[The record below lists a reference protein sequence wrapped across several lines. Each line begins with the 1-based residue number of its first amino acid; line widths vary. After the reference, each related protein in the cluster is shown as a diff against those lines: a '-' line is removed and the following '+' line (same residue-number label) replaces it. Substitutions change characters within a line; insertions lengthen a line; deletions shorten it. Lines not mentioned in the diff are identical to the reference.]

1 LLRNR
6 VSWLRREAAELF
18 RDDEEQMME
27 FVVEHDLGLT
37 RAVLLKNQGKYGEAI
52 RQYFDEGQET
62 DGLDLTLE
70 YIGDATRDTETFNA
84 LVRRF
89 LWRHLS
95 FGCRGW
101 PESAEAPAGKIQT
114 LLCTMPRAGLH
125 ERDQKMVSGSLFVPT
140 SPLTSA
146 VKIYIFKLIFE
157 EEWSTS
163 TQKIL
168 SHFVLRCNSLDE
180 APAVKLLGL
189 DYFFDDMPSALDVSS
204 QSGLVSSLQLF
215 YEYSLLIKDVGLDK
229 APWDSPWI
237 PTLFQFEKDGECIR
251 ILPGTFLHEHIL
263 TNEQSQS
270 SEGPEHPAL
279 AVSLSREEF
288 ATKFSRLL
296 SERLDS
302 RIRDKDR
309 LVSRL
314 SLFDPCIQFTLYGT
328 CRGDHPSRLCHQLDE
343 GWFNRRARF
352 QLQHIMILDN
362 LYSFGLAEFPSRIRS
377 QR

>member
-1 LLRNR
+1 MLRNR
-6 VSWLRREAAELF
+6 VSRLCREAAELF

-27 FVVEHDLGLT
+27 FVLEHDLGLT
-37 RAVLLKNQGKYGEAI
+37 RAVLLTNQGKYGEAI
-52 RQYFDEGQET
+52 RQYLDEEQET
-62 DGLDLTLE
+62 DALNLTLE
-70 YIGDATRDTETFNA
+70 YISDATRDTETFNA
-84 LVRRF
+84 IVRRF
-89 LWRHLS
+89 LWRYLS

-101 PESAEAPAGKIQT
+101 PESAVVLSDKIQT
-114 LLCTMPRAGLH
+114 FLCTIPRTGLH
-125 ERDQKMVSGSLFVPT
+125 ERDQKMVSNSLFVPT
-140 SPLTSA
+140 SLLTSV

-157 EEWSTS
+157 EESSTS

-168 SHFVLRCNSLDE
+168 SHYVLRCDSLDK
-180 APAVKLLGL
+180 AVKLLGL
-189 DYFFDDMPSALDVSS
+189 DYFFDDMSSALDVSS

-237 PTLFQFEKDGECIR
+237 LTLFQFEEDGECIR
-251 ILPGTFLHEHIL
+251 ILPGTFLHEHIS
-263 TNEQSQS
+263 TSEHSQS
-270 SEGPEHPAL
+270 AEGQEHPAL

-328 CRGDHPSRLCHQLDE
+328 CRGDHPNSLCHQLDE
-343 GWFNRRARF
+343 SWFNRRARF
-352 QLQHIMILDN
+352 QLQHILILDN